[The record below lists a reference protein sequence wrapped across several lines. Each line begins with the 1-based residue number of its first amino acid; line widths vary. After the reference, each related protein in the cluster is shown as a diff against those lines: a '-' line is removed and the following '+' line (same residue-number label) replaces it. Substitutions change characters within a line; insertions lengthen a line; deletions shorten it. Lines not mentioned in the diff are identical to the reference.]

1 MQFGYG
7 DVRIREKAEE
17 ALSAQMKL
25 TAMWEIRARQKGW
38 REKVAKSNAQTQG
51 KTNYTR
57 LQSKN
62 NLQKAHNG
70 WLLPLQMHM
79 GGIATANKN
88 DIDQHA
94 VDTVCALNS
103 NSGVSFRYFM
113 CKKVLECLMF
123 VC

>member
-1 MQFGYG
+1 MTTMVWLRSVSCSWMY
-7 DVRIREKAEE
+7 
-17 ALSAQMKL
+17 
-25 TAMWEIRARQKGW
+25 
-38 REKVAKSNAQTQG
+38 
-51 KTNYTR
+51 YTR

-79 GGIATANKN
+79 GGIAAANKN

-94 VDTVCALNS
+94 VDTVCALNP

-113 CKKVLECLMF
+113 CKKVLECHMF